1 MPINE
6 LGGVRGLRV
15 CWYMVIVGMMVCWY
29 MVIVGMMVC
38 WYKVGLKLSLS

>member
-6 LGGVRGLRV
+6 LGGGEWV
-15 CWYMVIVGMMVCWY
+15 CWYKVIVSMMVCWY
-29 MVIVGMMVC
+29 KVIVSMMVC